1 LVAKRR
7 KSRSDEVQAA
17 SESNRRQ
24 RQGNNQTFSSA
35 MTSGASPIGAM
46 MLPERLAWWAL
57 LGLVFCVPL
66 ATSNWTWLGFQVPFT
81 FDQFDI
87 IKVFVMRAFLVVG
100 LAAWAWH
107 ILFNGGKIR
116 FSWVFYLVV
125 AFIIWTL
132 LTTITSI
139 HPETALFGKYRR
151 FEGLMS
157 FITYA
162 GVFFLGVQLLDRMSR
177 IKKMAQT
184 FFWSAV
190 IVNGYGIMQFL
201 GVDPNLWGALP
212 FEANRA
218 FSTFGNPNFLGG
230 FTVFS
235 LGVSLGLVLSEQ
247 RPTWRAVW
255 WIGFLMSVWC
265 WVVAFTRGA
274 WVGGAIAIAII
285 VAFALWRKAKVTGTD
300 GVFAGGIGILV
311 AALTAISLNSPDPVM
326 NVRERLASILV
337 FDQGSAETRFQ
348 IWQAAISAIQ
358 ERPILGY
365 GADTF
370 RLIFPRF
377 KPFEYTA
384 DAGYLSVADNAHN
397 YPLQL
402 MTSLGI
408 PGFVL
413 LYAVFAV
420 VAFLS
425 ARHLLRSTH
434 SSGDKFLMAG
444 IWAACFGFVM
454 SLNFGLAITG
464 KAVFTWVFMAALIAP
479 LARSVTVRPVSWA
492 PFGAVAAAALAV
504 VMLYVNFTHVL
515 ADNYHLKASVMTQG
529 VQRVEAAE
537 GAVRLNPF
545 NDMYRAELA
554 MAHMDLFSSHLAGL
568 QAVRGTPEEESRR
581 ALALQQFQTTERVL
595 LDVIE
600 FVPWEFD
607 NYVFLSNLYVGAG
620 QFLDRAYYQSAV
632 DIARRGIY
640 DMGFENGPALR
651 LQLANALMELGD
663 VEGAYREISI
673 AASQDPNFADAHY
686 VLAITAERVGDL
698 ERAHEALSQ
707 VLLVRP
713 DYPGAAE
720 SLTRLEAR
728 MAETATGQ
736 P

>member
-1 LVAKRR
+1 MVAKRR
-7 KSRSDEVQAA
+7 KSKSEEVQAPP
-17 SESNRRQ
+17 ESNRSQ
-24 RQGNNQTFSSA
+24 RQGGNQAAVA
-35 MTSGASPIGAM
+35 MTSGSSPIGTM
-46 MLPERLAWWAL
+46 TTPEKLAWWAL
-57 LGLVFCVPL
+57 LGLVFFVPI

-116 FSWVFYLVV
+116 FTWVFYLVV
-125 AFIIWTL
+125 AFVIWTL

-162 GVFFLGVQLLDRMSR
+162 GVLFLGIQLLDRMSR

-190 IVNGYGIMQFL
+190 IVNGYGIMQSL

-212 FEANRA
+212 FEAYRA

-230 FTVFS
+230 FTIFA

-255 WIGFLMSVWC
+255 WVGFLMSVWC

-285 VAFALWRKAKVTGTD
+285 IAFALWQRAKFSGTD
-300 GVFAGGIGILV
+300 GIFAGGIGLLV
-311 AALTAISLNSPDPVM
+311 ATLTAISLNSPHPVM
-326 NVRERLASILV
+326 NVGERLSTIFV
-337 FDQGSAETRFQ
+337 FDQGSGGTRLQ
-348 IWQAAISAIQ
+348 IWQAAIAAIQ
-358 ERPILGY
+358 ERPIFGY

-377 KPFEYTA
+377 KPFEYTEA
-384 DAGYLSVADNAHN
+384 AGYLSVADNAHN

-402 MTSLGI
+402 MTTLGI
-408 PGFVL
+408 PGFLL
-413 LYAVFAV
+413 LYAVFVV

-434 SSGDKFLMAG
+434 SGGDKFLMAG
-444 IWAACFGFVM
+444 LWAACFGFIV

-464 KAVFTWVFMAALIAP
+464 KAVFTWVFMAALMAP
-479 LARSVTVRPVSWA
+479 LARTITVKPVSWA
-492 PFGAVAAAALAV
+492 PVGAFSAAALAA
-504 VMLYVNFTHVL
+504 VMFYFNFTHVL
-515 ADNYHLKASVMTQG
+515 ADNYHLRASVMTQG

-554 MAHMDLFSSHLAGL
+554 MAHMDLFSGHLAGL
-568 QAVRGTPEEESRR
+568 QAARGTPEEESRR
-581 ALALQQFQTTERVL
+581 AAAIQQFEVTERVL

-620 QFLDRAYYQSAV
+620 QFLDRAYYQRAV

-651 LQLANALMELGD
+651 LQLANALLELGD
-663 VEGAYREISI
+663 AEGAYREISL
-673 AASQDPNFADAHY
+673 AASQDRNFADAHF
-686 VLAITAERVGDL
+686 VLAIAAERVGDL
-698 ERAHEALSQ
+698 DRAHQALSH
-707 VLLVRP
+707 VLLIRP
-713 DYPGAAE
+713 DYPGAAQ
-720 SLTRLEAR
+720 SLANLEAR
-728 MAETATGQ
+728 MAETPTVQ